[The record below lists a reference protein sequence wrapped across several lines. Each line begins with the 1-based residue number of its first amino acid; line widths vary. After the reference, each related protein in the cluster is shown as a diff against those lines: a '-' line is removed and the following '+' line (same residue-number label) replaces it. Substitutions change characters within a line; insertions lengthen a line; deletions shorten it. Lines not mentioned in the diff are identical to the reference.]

1 VFNLKTEPDGKLVI
15 PIATKYVVPLAKPPT
30 LIPVILVVA
39 LFALTGVVAGT
50 VTVAAVTANA
60 VGIKPNGVT
69 RIDMAIAAAVNI
81 VIRSEPILRLL
92 RGIKVLRP
100 RTLYRQNVNSH
111 CRRYRYGT
119 HIRVTIYFVP
129 TCP

>member
-1 VFNLKTEPDGKLVI
+1 MFNLNTAPDGKFVI

-30 LIPVILVVA
+30 LMPVISVVA

-69 RIDMAIAAAVNI
+69 RIDKAIAAAVNI

-100 RTLYRQNVNSH
+100 RILYRQTA
-111 CRRYRYGT
+111 R
-119 HIRVTIYFVP
+119 
-129 TCP
+129 TCCF

>member
-1 VFNLKTEPDGKLVI
+1 MFSLNTALDGKPVI
-15 PIATKYVVPLAKPPT
+15 PIATKYVVPPANPPT

-60 VGIKPNGVT
+60 VGINPNGLT
-69 RIDMAIAAAVNI
+69 RIDKAIAAAVNI
-81 VIRSEPILRLL
+81 LILSEPILRLL

-100 RTLYRQNVNSH
+100 RTLYRQTVNSH

-119 HIRVTIYFVP
+119 HIRVTIYLVL
-129 TCP
+129 T